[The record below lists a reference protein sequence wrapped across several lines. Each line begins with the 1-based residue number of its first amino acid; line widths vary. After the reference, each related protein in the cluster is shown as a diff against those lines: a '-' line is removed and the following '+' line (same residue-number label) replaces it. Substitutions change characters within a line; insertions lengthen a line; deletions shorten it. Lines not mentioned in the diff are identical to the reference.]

1 MTISAREADTSTTA
15 IQSNFGSAS
24 SLAHTPFPSSM
35 HGRSVVDAPSF
46 ARWIWTSGSDADAR
60 RSEVIDWVRRLSWRL
75 LGSGAGNMSF
85 LPVSADSGIFPPDVV
100 RFTEEMREEGFP
112 ASSDMALWG
121 VHRQLH
127 AVGTDSSAFPMKTL
141 NFTALAGDL
150 CPDLCDAL
158 HDLDEARDEAREEG
172 FPAPTD
178 TALENARRLLLAMY
192 GLLPC
197 RFEVY
202 PTPDGEIAVHSPA
215 GSGRSVLVLCGS
227 DGGVLC
233 LVNMNGAHRRAR
245 YSDAGPLPDGFVRE
259 ALAELRRRGEQAE

>member
-1 MTISAREADTSTTA
+1 M
-15 IQSNFGSAS
+15 G
-24 SLAHTPFPSSM
+24 
-35 HGRSVVDAPSF
+35 F
-46 ARWIWTSGSDADAR
+46 AG
-60 RSEVIDWVRRLSWRL
+60 
-75 LGSGAGNMSF
+75 
-85 LPVSADSGIFPPDVV
+85 
-100 RFTEEMREEGFP
+100 EMREEGFP
-112 ASSDMALWG
+112 ATPDMTLWS
-121 VHRQLH
+121 VYRQLY
-127 AVGTDSSAFPMKTL
+127 AVGTDSSAFPLKTL

-150 CPDLCDAL
+150 CPDLRDAL

-178 TALENARRLLLAMY
+178 MALGNARRLLLAMY

-259 ALAELRRRGEQAE
+259 ALAELQRRGERAG